1 VRSEPPPRIL
11 SLLFAAL
18 LPRPAR
24 AEMLGDFVERYA
36 QIAQSEGR
44 RSARRWAWRQLVS
57 LRPIALRREA
67 SAAQRAGRGTS
78 TGRTGI
84 VGDGW
89 REGWLSGT
97 RQALRAIRTRPG
109 ASLTVIAT
117 VALAIGATTAV
128 FSVVR
133 SVLLNPLPYPDSDRL
148 VRVFQTKAGWLDSP
162 NSQLRAFALRF
173 PIAVPTFN
181 DWIREDT
188 GFEALGAFSD
198 ESFVLQGVDGAEIV
212 SGQVVTSGVFDVLRV
227 PARLGRTL
235 TDKNDAQ
242 GAPRV
247 VVLAH
252 GLWQQRLG
260 GRDDVLGETLT
271 LEGTAHTI
279 VGVMPPRFQ
288 TPDAEARLWTP
299 LWDEQKADGRGTQY
313 LDVIGRLADATSL
326 ELAAERMAT
335 IEEQLALK
343 YPDTQGDIGSRL
355 EGLLDSI
362 VGDVRS
368 TIWFLFGSVGLVLLI
383 ASVNITNML
392 AVMGLSRQRELA
404 VKAALGAGAGRLVRG
419 LLAESAVLAGLG
431 GLAGLLV
438 AYASMPFLLRFVP
451 PSVPRYEQIG
461 MDSTVILFALGITAV
476 TALVGIL
483 PAVQPARVQPQDMI
497 RAATR
502 GTAGDRGG
510 PPSSS
515 PTRDGGRARLR
526 ATRGSGL
533 TRFQLHSPLANRP
546 RLRDGRTDRDERIPR
561 STGLS

>member
-1 VRSEPPPRIL
+1 
-11 SLLFAAL
+11 
-18 LPRPAR
+18 
-24 AEMLGDFVERYA
+24 
-36 QIAQSEGR
+36 
-44 RSARRWAWRQLVS
+44 
-57 LRPIALRREA
+57 
-67 SAAQRAGRGTS
+67 
-78 TGRTGI
+78 
-84 VGDGW
+84 
-89 REGWLSGT
+89 
-97 RQALRAIRTRPG
+97 
-109 ASLTVIAT
+109 
-117 VALAIGATTAV
+117 LAIGATTAV

-173 PIAVPTFN
+173 PIALPTFN

-188 GFEALGAFSD
+188 GFEALRAFSD

-212 SGQVVTSGVFDVLRV
+212 SGQVVTSCVFDVLRV

-235 TDKNDAQ
+235 TDEDDAQ

-451 PSVPRYEQIG
+451 PSVTRYEQIG

-476 TALVGIL
+476 TALVVGTL
-483 PAVQPARVQPQDMI
+483 PAVQAARVQPQDMI
-497 RAATR
+497 RAATQ
-502 GTAGDRGG
+502 GTAGDKGG
-510 PPSSS
+510 N
-515 PTRDGGRARLR
+515 RLR
-526 ATRGSGL
+526 AALVVTEAALAFVLLVGSGL
-533 TRFQLHSPLANRP
+533 LASSFTRLWQIDRGFATEGLIVMSAYPDPQVYPE
-546 RLRDGRTDRDERIPR
+546 RDDRDRFLSLLREKLEGIPGTAVSATNQVPLTGSMSTTTYEVERQDGEPEETNLVISVVLDNYSRRHVDPAR
-561 STGLS
+561 

>member
-1 VRSEPPPRIL
+1 
-11 SLLFAAL
+11 
-18 LPRPAR
+18 
-24 AEMLGDFVERYA
+24 M
-36 QIAQSEGR
+36 
-44 RSARRWAWRQLVS
+44 
-57 LRPIALRREA
+57 
-67 SAAQRAGRGTS
+67 
-78 TGRTGI
+78 
-84 VGDGW
+84 GDGW
-89 REGWLSGT
+89 REGWLSDT

-173 PIAVPTFN
+173 PIAVPNFN

-188 GFEALGAFSD
+188 GFGALGAFSD

-212 SGQVVTSGVFDVLRV
+212 SGQVVTSCVFDVLRV

-235 TDKNDAQ
+235 TDEDDAQ

-451 PSVPRYEQIG
+451 PSVTRYEQIG

-476 TALVGIL
+476 TALVVGTL
-483 PAVQPARVQPQDMI
+483 PAVQAARVQPQDMI
-497 RAATR
+497 RAATQ
-502 GTAGDRGG
+502 GTAGDKGG
-510 PPSSS
+510 N
-515 PTRDGGRARLR
+515 RLR
-526 ATRGSGL
+526 AALVVTEAALAFVLLVGSGL
-533 TRFQLHSPLANRP
+533 LASSFTRLWQIDRGFATEGLIVMSAYPDPQVYPE
-546 RLRDGRTDRDERIPR
+546 RDDRDRFLSLLREKLEGIPGTAVSATNQVPLTGSMSTTTYEVERQDGEPEETNLVISVVLDNYSRRHVDPAR
-561 STGLS
+561 

>member
-1 VRSEPPPRIL
+1 
-11 SLLFAAL
+11 
-18 LPRPAR
+18 
-24 AEMLGDFVERYA
+24 
-36 QIAQSEGR
+36 
-44 RSARRWAWRQLVS
+44 
-57 LRPIALRREA
+57 
-67 SAAQRAGRGTS
+67 
-78 TGRTGI
+78 

-89 REGWLSGT
+89 REGWLSDT

-173 PIAVPTFN
+173 PIAVPNFN

-188 GFEALGAFSD
+188 GFGALGAFSD

-212 SGQVVTSGVFDVLRV
+212 SGQVVTSCVFDVLRV

-235 TDKNDAQ
+235 TDEDDAQ

-461 MDSTVILFALGITAV
+461 MDGTVILFALGITAV
-476 TALVGIL
+476 TALVVGTL
-483 PAVQPARVQPQDMI
+483 PAVQAARVQPQDMI
-497 RAATR
+497 RAATQ
-502 GTAGDRGG
+502 GTAGDKGG
-510 PPSSS
+510 N
-515 PTRDGGRARLR
+515 RLR
-526 ATRGSGL
+526 AALVVTEAALAFVLLVGSGL
-533 TRFQLHSPLANRP
+533 LASSFTRLWQIDRGFATEGLIVMSAYPDPQVYPE
-546 RLRDGRTDRDERIPR
+546 RDDRDRFLSLLREKLEGIPGTAVSATNQVPLTGSMSTTTYEVERQDGEPEETNLVISVVLDNYSRRHVDPAR
-561 STGLS
+561 